1 MKNIKSLLDVWNK
14 VRSILTKKQKRVSI
28 VVLFF
33 TLIGAIFETIGVS
46 LIVPLIQAML
56 EPEELL
62 SNSFLQPMF
71 KVLSVNTAE
80 RLMLILVV
88 GIVAI
93 YILKNA
99 YLIFLCYYRERFS
112 NIIFRE
118 ISAKIMKSY
127 MSRDYCFFMNANT
140 GELITSTS
148 NDVSGVYSILYF
160 GLKIIAE
167 VLTAGSICIFI
178 FVSDWIMALAV
189 VVIALCCLLVVTLF
203 FKERMRKYGEQFREF
218 LTLSTKYS
226 LEAYSGIKEIMI
238 TRRQD
243 FFVNNY
249 VNAVRRREKP
259 KIGQTV
265 GAESPAYIIEA
276 ISVLGLIS
284 AVGLRIAM
292 GVDINEF
299 LPQLGAFAIAAFRI
313 LPSLGRI
320 SSGINTIVYNCPY
333 LNATYECLK
342 EVNYYEDN
350 KEQPQIGED
359 EEKVVFIN
367 ELELKEIEWSYP
379 NSDKKILENA
389 GLTIK
394 KGTSVAFIG
403 QSGAGK
409 TTLADII
416 LGLLVPQKGHVMVDG
431 IEISQIPNQWSNMI
445 GYVPQS
451 IYLTDDTIRNNV
463 AFGIDADKI
472 DEEQI
477 WKVLEQAQIKQFVEE
492 LPEGID
498 TVVGERGIRFSGGQK
513 QRIAIA
519 RALYCNPDILVLDE
533 ATSALDN
540 ETEEAV
546 MDAIDAL
553 HGHKTIIVI
562 AHRLSTIENCDKVYE
577 VADKN
582 IIMRK

>member
-1 MKNIKSLLDVWNK
+1 MKNVKSLLDVWNK
-14 VRSILTKKQKRVSI
+14 IRTILTKKQKKVSVWI
-28 VVLFF
+28 LFL
-33 TLIGAIFETIGVS
+33 TLIGAIFETLGVS
-46 LIVPLIQAML
+46 LIIPLIQAML
-56 EPEELL
+56 EPDKLL
-62 SNSFLQPMF
+62 SNSFLQPIF
-71 KVLSVNTAE
+71 NILLVNTSE
-80 RLMLILVV
+80 RLILLLAA

-93 YILKNA
+93 YIVKNA

-118 ISAKIMKSY
+118 ISGKIMKSY

-148 NDVSGVYSILYF
+148 NDVLGVYSILYF

-189 VVIALCCLLVVTLF
+189 VIIALCCLFVVTLF
-203 FKERMRKYGEQFREF
+203 FKERMRKYGEQFRKF
-218 LTLSTKYS
+218 FALSTKYS

-238 TRRQD
+238 TRRQE
-243 FFVNNY
+243 FFVRNY
-249 VNAVRRREKP
+249 MNAVRKREKP

-276 ISVLGLIS
+276 MSVLGLIS

-342 EVNYYEDN
+342 EVNYYENN
-350 KEQPQIGED
+350 KGQSKNGEY
-359 EEKVVFIN
+359 EEKVVFTK
-367 ELELKEIEWSYP
+367 ELVLEGIEWSYP
-379 NSDKKILENA
+379 NSNKKILENVS
-389 GLTIK
+389 LTIK
-394 KGTSVAFIG
+394 KGTSIALIG

-416 LGLLVPQKGHVMVDG
+416 LGLLEPQKGHVMVDG
-431 IEISQIPNQWSNMI
+431 IEISQIPNQWSGMI

-451 IYLTDDTIRNNV
+451 IYLIDDTIKNNV
-463 AFGIDADKI
+463 AFGIEDDKI
-472 DEEQI
+472 NEERI
-477 WKVLEQAQIKQFVEE
+477 WKVLEQAQIKQFVEG

-498 TVVGERGIRFSGGQK
+498 TVVGECGIRFSGGQR

-546 MDAIDAL
+546 MDAIDTL
-553 HGHKTIIVI
+553 HGNKTIIVI

-577 VADKN
+577 VTGKN
-582 IIMRK
+582 VIMRK